1 MKLNEAKVNTL
12 YRVDA
17 IYSSGVEKQDPVSL
31 GIELGTYLKVLA
43 ISGKSVTVLAND
55 QQLLLGEQL
64 VASLEVSEV
73 VGKTDIVDT
82 KEQDKADPSQHLQVE
97 KDSLPNE
104 EPAPV
109 STGLKVMSILFFLTG
124 LIVTLLGLIS
134 GWFGSDFTL
143 VVWVVLFNDILGP
156 IVWYFVFGMHKP
168 ERRKKNA
175 KAYYLCLF
183 TLPLPIF
190 MILIMNLLLA

>member
-31 GIELGTYLKVLA
+31 GIELETYLKVLA

-82 KEQDKADPSQHLQVE
+82 KEHDKVDPSQNLQVE

-109 STGLKVMSILFFLTG
+109 STGLKVMSILTCLTG
-124 LIVTLLGLIS
+124 FILTLLGLIS
-134 GWFGSDFTL
+134 GWFGPDFTL
-143 VVWVVLFNDILGP
+143 IVWALLFMDILGL

-168 ERRKKNA
+168 ELRKKNA
-175 KAYYLCLF
+175 KAYYFGLF
-183 TLPLPIF
+183 TSPFPII
-190 MILIMNLLLA
+190 MILIMKLL